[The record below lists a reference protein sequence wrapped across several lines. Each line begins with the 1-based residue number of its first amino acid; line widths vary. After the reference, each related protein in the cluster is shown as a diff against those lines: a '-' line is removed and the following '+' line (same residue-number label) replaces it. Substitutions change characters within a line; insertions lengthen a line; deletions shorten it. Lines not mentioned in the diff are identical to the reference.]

1 MTTNI
6 LNLFKF
12 IESVRPQYKIPAAF
26 MLKYNPDM
34 LNTPNSTLNG
44 FVDLQNSEITSLAD
58 GLTIINGGLN
68 IENTKIT
75 TLPDRLTV
83 DGAIIAKNS
92 QISSIPNNLKCSDWI
107 DLRNTP
113 LSKQYSSDEF
123 KKIVQDKGG
132 YIDGYILI

>member
-12 IESVRPQYKIPAAF
+12 IESVRPKYKIPADV
-26 MLKYNPDM
+26 MIKYNPGI
-34 LNTPNSTLNG
+34 LNTPNSILHG
-44 FVDLQNSEITSLAD
+44 SVDLQNSEITSLAD
-58 GLTIINGGLN
+58 GLTIINAGLN
-68 IENTKIT
+68 LENSKIT

-83 DGAIIAKNS
+83 DGAIMAKNS

-113 LSKQYSSDEF
+113 VSKQYSSDEF